1 MSTHEPESC
10 DLSSIYWP
18 LRLSYGLVPVIA
30 GFDKFAGILTDWD
43 KYLSPA
49 IASMVPL
56 SATSLLHTAG
66 VIEIAA
72 GILVLAGGARLGGYI
87 VAGWLAVI
95 VVNLVTV
102 GIVDVAVRDLVM
114 AVGALCLAKVAA
126 LRFKLKR
133 KPAAAFGVPAILAEA
148 GGCGTRAPAS
158 FYQPAV
164 TPNARA
170 C

>member
-126 LRFKLKR
+126 LRGENLW
-133 KPAAAFGVPAILAEA
+133 PALSPTEA
-148 GGCGTRAPAS
+148 GALRDQRHAA
-158 FYQPAV
+158 
-164 TPNARA
+164 
-170 C
+170 